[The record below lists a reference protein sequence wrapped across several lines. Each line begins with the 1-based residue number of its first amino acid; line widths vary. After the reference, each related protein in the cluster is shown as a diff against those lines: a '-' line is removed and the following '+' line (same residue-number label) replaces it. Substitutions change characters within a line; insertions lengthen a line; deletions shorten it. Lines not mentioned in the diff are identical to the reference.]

1 MSTDEQNVWFNAT
14 HWCGIIGHGV
24 VKYIMW
30 VLTGMIVGWCTCGII
45 HVVWDTMMLLC
56 GGD

>member
-1 MSTDEQNVWFNAT
+1 MTTDEQKVWFNAT

-24 VKYIMW
+24 ALRIIA
-30 VLTGMIVGWCTCGII
+30 VLVGVIVGWCTCGI
-45 HVVWDTMMLLC
+45 VCVAWDTMMLLC